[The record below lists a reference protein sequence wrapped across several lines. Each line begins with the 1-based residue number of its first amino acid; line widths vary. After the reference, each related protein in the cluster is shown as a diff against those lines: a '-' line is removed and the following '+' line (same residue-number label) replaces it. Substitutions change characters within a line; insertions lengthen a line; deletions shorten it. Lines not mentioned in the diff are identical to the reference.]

1 MGGGVMGQEQKK
13 SPATAYKWML
23 FFYSVPS
30 SPVSNRMTVWRKL
43 MKSGAIPLKGAVYI
57 LPFTAE
63 HHEFLQWLVAGIKEM
78 SGDAAVVSIEKVD
91 TVRDSEIV
99 DLFRQ
104 ARKNDYLAIKNDLE
118 EVVRKLNN
126 IKKGGQARNQKGIS
140 GQLAK
145 IVKAFTETEKID
157 FFSTAEG
164 VSLRTKI
171 DLLQIEVK
179 ALAGT
184 DQKVQQKAV
193 FTQKQVSDYQGR
205 IWATRKRPFVDR
217 MACAWLIKRFIDHDA
232 VFAFIDEDKIDS
244 LPPTTIVFDMYG
256 GEFTHSGDLCTFE
269 VLIKVFCLKDKAL
282 RRIAETVHDLDMKD
296 AKYQTADAMGIENIL
311 AGIRKTA
318 KDDDDALAQGMQVFE
333 MLYVS
338 KK

>member
-1 MGGGVMGQEQKK
+1 MGPEQKE
-13 SPATAYKWML
+13 SSATACKWIL

-63 HHEFLQWLVAGIKEM
+63 HSEFLHWLAAEVKGM
-78 SGDAAVVSIEKVD
+78 TGDAAVVSIEKVD
-91 TVRDSEIV
+91 TIKDSEIV
-99 DLFRQ
+99 ELFRQ
-104 ARKNDYLAIKNDLE
+104 ARRNDYLAIKNDLE

-126 IKKGGQARNQKGIS
+126 IKKGGLARNQKGIS

-145 IVKAFTETEKID
+145 IDKAFAETEKID
-157 FFSTAEG
+157 FFASAEG
-164 VSLRTKI
+164 VSLRAKI
-171 DLLQIEVK
+171 DLLQNEIK
-179 ALAGT
+179 TLAGT
-184 DQKVQQKAV
+184 GQEVQQKAV
-193 FTQKQVSDYQGR
+193 FTKKQVSDYQGR
-205 IWATRKRPFVDR
+205 VWATRKHPFVDR

-232 VFAFIDEDKIDS
+232 AFAFIDEDKIDS

-269 VLIKVFCLKDKAL
+269 VLIKVFSLKDKAL
-282 RRIAETVHDLDMKD
+282 RRIAETVHDLDLKD
-296 AKYQTADAMGIENIL
+296 AKYQAADAMGIETIL

-318 KDDDDALAQGMQVFE
+318 RNDDDALAQGMQLFE